1 MSTSTYGR
9 IRELLVKLGLP
20 LFVVA
25 LMAAMMSLPAS
36 GGDEEKDLDTLK
48 NATDVFQEMVNR
60 GDIPARVLAQAD
72 CILVLPGVKKVGI
85 GVGGS
90 GGRGPLSCRLGD
102 KFDGKWSAPAM
113 YSIGGASVGLQL
125 GATSSDF
132 VIVVATEKGVN
143 AIMADKTKLGT
154 DATAAAG
161 PGATASSNE
170 VGGADVYTYGRAKGL
185 FAGVSLEGATL
196 HPDQDANKR
205 LYGKK
210 IGAKEIVRVGAV
222 PPPAGGAGL
231 VDLFNS
237 KLPARAK

>member
-1 MSTSTYGR
+1 MAQATSGKMRQPKNIIGTP
-9 IRELLVKLGLP
+9 IFVIALLV
-20 LFVVA
+20 
-25 LMAAMMSLPAS
+25 AMLALPAL
-36 GGDEEKDLDTLK
+36 GGDEEKDLETLK

-60 GDIPARVLAQAD
+60 GDIPANILAQAD
-72 CILVLPGVKKVGI
+72 CVIVLPGVKKVGLGI
-85 GVGGS
+85 GGS
-90 GGRGPLSCRLGD
+90 GGRGPMSCRLGD

-113 YSIGGASVGLQL
+113 YSIGGASLGFQV

-132 VIVVATEKGVN
+132 VILVATEKGVH
-143 AIMADKTKLGT
+143 AVLEDKTKLGA

-161 PGATASSNE
+161 PGATAASNT

-210 IGAKEIVRVGAV
+210 TGAREIVRSDSVK
-222 PPPAGGAGL
+222 PPAGAEGL
-231 VDLFNS
+231 VSLLDS
-237 KLPARAK
+237 KVPKHLN